1 MKALAFVLL
10 LLAQVPTRDAAPA
23 APRPVG
29 TGAIAGTVVTDEATP
44 RPVRRASVM
53 LTAGVALPQST
64 ITDDAGRFAFP
75 GLPAGVYTIVVTKA
89 GFVTAFYKSVR
100 PGRGPGMPIA
110 VAEGQRVTNIAIRLL
125 HGSAI
130 SGTVRRAGGQ
140 PAVGVSVQAIGFDTV
155 NGARRTLLQNSG
167 GATTDDR
174 GVYRIF
180 GLSPGDYTVSASGAV
195 LSAFGNGIRQVTP
208 AELRWADQ
216 AMLPTAA
223 APGPPP
229 DPGPPMTYSTV
240 YYPGTADPS
249 GAVIV
254 TLGPNDD
261 RGGIDFPTPL
271 VPTATVTGTVFDAD
285 GRPMPGA
292 QVQVQRKQSGGE
304 SITEVALAMMIS
316 QSGAR
321 TNAEGKFT
329 IAGITPGEYTV
340 TTRAAPRPADT
351 GGAPVPTDPV
361 RARLAEMPM
370 GLFGGALTGATL
382 WASQEV
388 TIQGRDLSD
397 VSLRLQP
404 GMTVSGRIV
413 YQGTAQATPPDPL
426 RSRISLSTMPTGGSQ
441 MDLVMS
447 MMQSSMATVSA
458 DGTFTV
464 KGVMP
469 GRYRVSVFA
478 PGMFFNQQ
486 IPGAGA
492 GDGWTLKSAV
502 LGGRDVADLPFEVKP
517 GEDATNLVV
526 TFTDRPTEL
535 SGSVL
540 DQAGRPIGNF
550 PIVVFSTDRTYW
562 TLASRRV
569 QLVRPSSDG
578 KFKTTAL
585 PPGEYYVCAV
595 TEADETGLYDPSFLQ
610 LLVPGSF
617 KITLGDGEKKTQDL
631 RLAGGH

>member
-1 MKALAFVLL
+1 MKALAFVLV

-23 APRPVG
+23 APRPTG

-53 LTAGVALPQST
+53 LTAGLLLPQST

-75 GLPAGVYTIVVTKA
+75 GLPAGVYTLVVTKA

-100 PGRGPGMPIA
+100 PGRGPGLPIA

-155 NGARRTLLQNSG
+155 NGARRALLQNTG
-167 GATTDDR
+167 MATTDDR

-180 GLSPGDYTVSASGAV
+180 GLPPGDYTVSASGAV

-216 AMLPTAA
+216 AMGPSAA

-261 RGGIDFPTPL
+261 RSGIDFPTPL
-271 VPTATVTGTVFDAD
+271 VPTATITGSVADAD

-292 QVQVQRKQSGGE
+292 QVQAQRKQGGGE
-304 SITEVALAMMIS
+304 SINDLAVAMMS
-316 QSGAR
+316 GQSAAR

-329 IAGITPGEYTV
+329 IAGVTPGEYAV
-340 TTRAAPRPADT
+340 TARAAPRPAD
-351 GGAPVPTDPV
+351 GGAAAPTDPM
-361 RARLAEMPM
+361 RARLAEIPI

-382 WASQEV
+382 WASQDV
-388 TIQGRDLSD
+388 TIQGRDVPD

-413 YQGTAQATPPDPL
+413 YPGAAQATPPDPL

-469 GRYRVSVFA
+469 GRYRVTVFA
-478 PGMFFNQQ
+478 PGMMFNQQ

-492 GDGWTLKSAV
+492 GDGWTLKSAL
-502 LGGRDVADLPFEVKP
+502 LGGRDVADLPFDVRP
-517 GEDATNLVV
+517 GEDATDLVV

-550 PIVVFSTDRTYW
+550 PIVVFSTD
-562 TLASRRV
+562 
-569 QLVRPSSDG
+569 
-578 KFKTTAL
+578 
-585 PPGEYYVCAV
+585 
-595 TEADETGLYDPSFLQ
+595 
-610 LLVPGSF
+610 
-617 KITLGDGEKKTQDL
+617 
-631 RLAGGH
+631 

>member
-1 MKALAFVLL
+1 MKALAFLLL
-10 LLAQVPTRDAAPA
+10 LLAQAPTRDAAPA
-23 APRPVG
+23 APRPTG
-29 TGAIAGTVVTDEATP
+29 TGAIAGTVVSDEPTP

-53 LTAGVALPQST
+53 LTSGIALPQST

-75 GLPAGVYTIVVTKA
+75 GLPAGVYTIVVMKA
-89 GFVTAFYKSVR
+89 GFVTAYYKSVR

-110 VAEGQRVTNIAIRLL
+110 VAEGQRVTNVAIRLL

-140 PAVGVSVQAIGFDTV
+140 PAVGVSVQASGFDTV
-155 NGARRTLLQNSG
+155 NGTRRTLLQNSG
-167 GATTDDR
+167 SAMTDDR

-180 GLSPGDYTVSASGAV
+180 GLAPGDYTVSASGAV
-195 LSAFGNGIRQVTP
+195 MSAFGNGIRQVTP

-216 AMLPTAA
+216 AMLPSAA
-223 APGPPP
+223 TPGPPP
-229 DPGPPMTYSTV
+229 DPGPPMTYSTI
-240 YYPGTADPS
+240 YYPGTADAS

-254 TLGPNDD
+254 TLGPNED

-271 VPTATVTGTVFDAD
+271 VPTASVTGTVSDAD

-292 QVQVQRKQSGGE
+292 QVQVLRKQGGGDSIMDHALAMIGQSGG
-304 SITEVALAMMIS
+304 
-316 QSGAR
+316 R
-321 TNAEGKFT
+321 TNAEGRFT
-329 IAGITPGEYTV
+329 IAGITPGEYTL
-340 TTRAAPRPADT
+340 TARAAPRPADAAN
-351 GGAPVPTDPV
+351 APAPTDPV
-361 RARLAEMPM
+361 RARLAEIPM
-370 GLFGGALTGATL
+370 GLFGGALSGATL

-388 TIQGRDLSD
+388 TVQGRDVSD

-413 YQGTAQATPPDPL
+413 YQGAAQATPPDPA

-441 MDLVMS
+441 MDMMMS
-447 MMQSSMATVSA
+447 MMQSSMATINS

-469 GRYRVSVFA
+469 GRYRVTVFS
-478 PGMFFNQQ
+478 PGMLFNQQ
-486 IPGAGA
+486 IPGS
-492 GDGWTLKSAV
+492 GDGWTLKSAL
-502 LGGRDVADLPFEVKP
+502 LGGRDVADLPFDVKP
-517 GEDATNLVV
+517 GEDATGLVV

-550 PIVVFSTDRTYW
+550 PIVVFSTDRAYW

-585 PPGEYYVCAV
+585 PPGEYHVCAV
-595 TEADETGLYDPSFLQ
+595 TEADETGIYDPSFLQ

-631 RLAGGH
+631 RLAGGN